1 MPAICVAAYFGML
14 FLIANIPGNPIIGP
28 SIISGGQY
36 GPCFLCDFETI
47 IHGWPLTYLQHEWD
61 YAQSTDQFSP
71 WDFGVKPQLFVLP
84 LLINIT
90 LLISMML
97 TVGWVV
103 YCRSR
108 KNGRWIRISDIIV
121 ILLCLI
127 FAGRFYVTRGQL
139 HDAQLSFISP
149 VIENTDDA
157 EWQPFGPYWLRQ
169 ITGPEYWKWGDLL
182 AAVHVMH
189 SKDISEFPGKSSI
202 KMLSIFTVKCDAMP
216 ALDQYDNLLAID
228 MSMVNYDYSTFEG
241 EGDPDFWPCLQ
252 VIARKDSIQGLNLY
266 NTGVTDRGLKELSRM
281 PNLKNLEL
289 ADNSEVTDKGLGEI
303 ASIKSL
309 RRLSL
314 GGNGVTEAGVKKLRK
329 ALPSCEILWN
339 P

>member
-1 MPAICVAAYFGML
+1 MPAICVAAYFGMI
-14 FLIANIPGNPIIGP
+14 FLIANIPGSPVIGP
-28 SIISGGQY
+28 SILSGGKY
-36 GPCFLCDFETI
+36 GPGFGCDFETI
-47 IHGWPLTYLQHEWD
+47 IHGWPLTCLQHEWD
-61 YAQSTDQFSP
+61 YAQSTDNFSP
-71 WDFGVKPQLFVLP
+71 WDFGVKPQIFVVP

-90 LLISMML
+90 LLISMMF

-103 YCRSR
+103 HRRTR
-108 KNGRWIRISDIIV
+108 KNGRWIKISDIILV
-121 ILLCLI
+121 LLCLVI
-127 FAGRFYVTRGQL
+127 AWKFYVTRSRL
-139 HDAQLSFISP
+139 HDDQIAFISP
-149 VIENTDDA
+149 NIENTDHA
-157 EWQPFGPYWLRQ
+157 EWQPFGPYWLRLM
-169 ITGPEYWKWGDLL
+169 TGPEYWEWGDLL
-182 AAVHVMH
+182 AAVDVWH
-189 SKDISEFPGKSSI
+189 SNDISRFPGKNSI
-202 KMLSIFTVKCDAMP
+202 KVLRIWTVKCDAMP

-241 EGDPDFWPCLQ
+241 DGDPDFWPCLQ
-252 VIARKDSIQGLNLY
+252 VIAGKDSIQGLNLY

-289 ADNSEVTDKGLGEI
+289 ADNSEVTDNGLKEI

-309 RRLSL
+309 KRLSM